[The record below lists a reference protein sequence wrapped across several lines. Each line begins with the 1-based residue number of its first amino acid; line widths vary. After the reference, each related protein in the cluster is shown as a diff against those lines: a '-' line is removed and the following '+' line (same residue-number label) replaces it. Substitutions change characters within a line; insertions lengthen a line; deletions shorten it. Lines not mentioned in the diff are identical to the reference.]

1 MEDAADMRVRK
12 SERMRRRRTRAEAL
26 ETGLIVALA
35 GLVLFKGLPVL
46 AGIALGLGEMIVAL
60 TRL

>member
-1 MEDAADMRVRK
+1 MENAADMRTRK
-12 SERMRRRRTRAEAL
+12 SGRVRRRRIRAEAL
-26 ETGLIVALA
+26 ETGLIIALA

-46 AGIALGLGEMIVAL
+46 AGIMLAIGEMMLAL